1 MGSAGNHDHVRVC
14 HVRIWM
20 APQDDQVRGMI
31 ILYAAECPRSSSCPV
46 IRLLYGHLRGYM
58 GFLVATLALQ
68 LVQTLAGLYLLQV
81 MADIIDTGVRR
92 GDTSYIL
99 ATGAGM
105 LAIALVQ
112 MAASA
117 GAAYCAGQVAVSV
130 GRDLRSTI
138 FHHVQTFS
146 VNQVNRF
153 GSSALITRSTSDVRN
168 LQMLTQT
175 TLNVALPA
183 PVLGIGGVVLVMRQD
198 PRLALLL
205 LVAVPVMVAC
215 VALLFRRIRALVRRM
230 QERVEGIHWVM
241 REQIGGIRVIRAF
254 VREAHERQRFV
265 AANNELVQTSL
276 RFSRAM
282 ALLSPMVMG
291 VLNLSG
297 VAVIWLGAS
306 LMASGSVRAGALTA
320 VLTLLSQTMAAVM
333 MALSLFV
340 IAPRAAASAERIRE
354 VLATES
360 TVLPPKAPR
369 MMNTTPAGML
379 EIRDVTV
386 GYPGAEEPVLRGVS
400 LTAYPGQTTAIVGS
414 TGSGKT
420 TLVNLVPRLFD
431 PASGDVL
438 IDGVNVRELDPDEL
452 ASVVGMVPQQSYLF
466 SGTIASNLR
475 FGDPDATDE
484 RLWEALSVAQARE
497 FVEALPEGLAAPV
510 AQGGG
515 NFSGGQRQRLTIA
528 RALVAPRRVYLF
540 DDAFSALD
548 YGTDAAVRAGLA
560 QAIGTATVVVV
571 AQRISTVL
579 HADQIVVLDQGQVVG
594 AGTHAELAAHN
605 TTYQEIVLSQAE
617 PVGP

>member
-1 MGSAGNHDHVRVC
+1 
-14 HVRIWM
+14 
-20 APQDDQVRGMI
+20 
-31 ILYAAECPRSSSCPV
+31 V
-46 IRLLYGHLRGYM
+46 IRLLYGHLRGHL
-58 GFLVATLALQ
+58 GSVWAALALQ

-81 MADIIDTGVRR
+81 MADIIDSGVRR
-92 GDTSYIL
+92 GNTDYIL
-99 ATGAGM
+99 TAGAGM
-105 LAIALVQ
+105 LVVALVQ
-112 MAASA
+112 MVSSA
-117 GAAYCAGQVAVSV
+117 GAAYFAGRVAVSV
-130 GRDLRSTI
+130 ARDLRSTI
-138 FHHVQTFS
+138 FHHIQTFS
-146 VNQVNRF
+146 VTEVIRF
-153 GSSALITRSTSDVRN
+153 GSPALITRAVGDVRN
-168 LQMLTQT
+168 LQMLTMT

-183 PVLGIGGVVLVMRQD
+183 PVLGVGGVLLVMRQD
-198 PRLALLL
+198 PRLAALL
-205 LVAVPVMVAC
+205 LVAVPLMVAC
-215 VALLFRRIRALVRRM
+215 VALLFKRIRALVRRM
-230 QERVEGIHWVM
+230 QDRIEQINRVM

-254 VREAHERQRFV
+254 VREAHERRRFA
-265 AANNELVQTSL
+265 AANDELARTSL
-276 RFSRAM
+276 GFSRAM

-306 LMASGSVRAGALTA
+306 LMASGDVRAGTLTA
-320 VLTLLSQTMAAVM
+320 VLALLSQTMGAVM

-340 IAPRAAASAERIRE
+340 VAPRAAASAERIRE

-360 TVLPPKAPR
+360 TMPPPTAPR
-369 MMNTTPAGML
+369 PMDAAPAGKL
-379 EIRDVTV
+379 EIREVTV

-400 LTAYPGQTTAIVGS
+400 LMACPGRTTAIVGS

-438 IDGVNVRELDPDEL
+438 IDGVNVRELDPDAL
-452 ASVVGMVPQQSYLF
+452 ATMVGMVPQRSYLF

-475 FGDPDATDE
+475 FGAPDATDE

-510 AQGGG
+510 MQGGG

-528 RALVAPRRVYLF
+528 RAIVAPRRVYLF

-548 YGTDAAVRAGLA
+548 YGTDAAVRSGLS
-560 QAIGTATVVVV
+560 QVIGTATVIVV
-571 AQRISTVL
+571 AQRISTVV

-594 AGTHAELAAHN
+594 VGTHRELAAN
-605 TTYQEIVLSQAE
+605 NPTYQEIMSSQAE